1 MKKQTKFLDNINFPS
16 DLKKVPESKLQIVAD
31 ELRNDVEPPDHEMN
45 DCGTAALHR
54 GSHATPLQSAAGM
67 TG

>member
-31 ELRNDVEPPDHEMN
+31 ELRNEMIE
-45 DCGTAALHR
+45 L
-54 GSHATPLQSAAGM
+54 LSASGRTVINHVA
-67 TG
+67 